1 MGWNS
6 KGVFNL
12 ASVVYYLRPGQLVSD
27 FRFQFSDF
35 VFQISDSRFQISD
48 FRFEALVSVL
58 VSDVEFGTCGVMDY
72 NIILVP
78 YHAF

>member
-1 MGWNS
+1 MFNS
-6 KGVFNL
+6 
-12 ASVVYYLRPGQLVSD
+12 ASVVYHLRPGQLVSD
-27 FRFQFSDF
+27 FRFQIS
-35 VFQISDSRFQISD
+35 VFRFRISD
-48 FRFEALVSVL
+48 FRLQIPDFTFEALVSVL